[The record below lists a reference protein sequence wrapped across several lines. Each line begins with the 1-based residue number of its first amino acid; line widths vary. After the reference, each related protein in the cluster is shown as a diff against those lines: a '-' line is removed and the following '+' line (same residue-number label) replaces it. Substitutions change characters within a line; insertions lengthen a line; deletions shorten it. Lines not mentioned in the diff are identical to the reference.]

1 MKKSRP
7 GKHPIFLA
15 VFNHSLE
22 SQSELAKTLL
32 RNKSV
37 MFVIR
42 GNEYG
47 VINGLLG
54 QCRAACSLSRPQT
67 GDGRAADPDQA
78 REARAIPPRQTPAV
92 TTGH

>member
-22 SQSELAKTLL
+22 SQSELAEILL

-37 MFVIR
+37 MFVIH

-47 VINGLLG
+47 VINSLLG

-67 GDGRAADPDQA
+67 GDGWTADPDQA
-78 REARAIPPRQTPAV
+78 CKMRAIPPQQAPTV
-92 TTGH
+92 TTSH